1 MLRRAVLDTQSE
13 VPLYRQLSEHIRSLL
28 EAGELRD
35 GERLPPTR
43 QLAGEL
49 GLNRTTVSAAYA
61 VLEREGLLRGHV
73 GRGSFINAPGRESGV
88 QWERVPG
95 DGERPPGARIE
106 DEISFASARPSELL
120 FPLDEFRST
129 CREVI
134 EGEEAKA
141 ILQLGSPSGYG
152 PLRRYLL
159 ERAREEGAARAGD
172 DVLIT
177 SGVQQAFDL
186 IQRVLGP
193 AGESVLIED
202 PVYAGLRNVFL
213 RGGTRVVGVPVG
225 AEGVEIEPL
234 ERALARERPRLM
246 VLTSN
251 FQNPTGATLP
261 LEARRAVVR
270 AAAAAGTI
278 VVENDIYGELS
289 YSRPPLPT
297 MKQVDASGD
306 TVLLRSF
313 SKLAFPGLRVGW
325 VIGPRALIARLAEA
339 KQYTDIHTDQ
349 LAQAVLLR
357 FAESGRMEAHRK
369 KVRAAGAERLRAVL
383 TACGEFL
390 PEGTRY
396 SRPWGGMNLWVRL
409 PEPLDAGDLLGL
421 ARREGVSYLP
431 GRHFAVNRV
440 ENGSLRISFAQ
451 LAPDRIRAGMA
462 RLGKVFARELS
473 AVRQSR
479 SPDAAMALV

>member
-1 MLRRAVLDTQSE
+1 MFRRAALDAHSE
-13 VPLYRQLSEHIRSLL
+13 VPLYVQLSGYIRSLV

-73 GRGSFINAPGRESGV
+73 GRGSFINAPGREPGEALASSGAE
-88 QWERVPG
+88 WSPAEG
-95 DGERPPGARIE
+95 
-106 DEISFASARPSELL
+106 EISFASSRPSELL
-120 FPLDEFRST
+120 FPLDEFRAT

-134 EGEEAKA
+134 EGDEAQA
-141 ILQLGSPSGYG
+141 ILQLGSPFGYA

-159 ERAREEGAARAGD
+159 ARAREEGAARAGD
-172 DVLIT
+172 DILIT
-177 SGVQQAFDL
+177 SGVQQGFDL
-186 IQRVLGP
+186 IQRVLAP
-193 AGESVLIED
+193 AGETVFIED

-213 RGGTRVVGVPVG
+213 RAGARVAGVPVG
-225 AEGVEIEPL
+225 ADGVEIETL
-234 ERALARERPRLM
+234 ERMLARERPRLI

-289 YSRPPLPT
+289 YGRAPLPT
-297 MKQVDASGD
+297 LKQVDASGD

-325 VIGPRALIARLAEA
+325 VLAPRTVVARLAEA
-339 KQYTDIHTDQ
+339 KQYTDLHTDQ

-357 FAESGRMEAHRK
+357 FAESGRLEAHRR
-369 KVRAAGAERLRAVL
+369 KVRSAGAERLR
-383 TACGEFL
+383 TALACCAEFL
-390 PEGTRY
+390 PDGARY
-396 SRPWGGMNLWVRL
+396 SKPWGGMNLWVRL
-409 PEPLDAGDLLGL
+409 PEPLDAGELLGL
-421 ARREGVSYLP
+421 ARREGVTYTP
-431 GRHFAVNRV
+431 GRHFAVSRA

-451 LAPDRIRAGMA
+451 LAPERIRAGMA
-462 RLGKVFARELS
+462 RLGKVFQRELA

-479 SPDAAMALV
+479 NPEAALALV